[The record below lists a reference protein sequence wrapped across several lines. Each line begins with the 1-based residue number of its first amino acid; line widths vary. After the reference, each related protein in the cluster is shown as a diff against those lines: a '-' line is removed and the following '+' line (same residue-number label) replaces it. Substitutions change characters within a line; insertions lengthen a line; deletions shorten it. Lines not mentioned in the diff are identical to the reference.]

1 MLTQARAGRGGHG
14 VLALA
19 TVTVTPLLIFEHS
32 TRIINISVISQY
44 TSVSDNDLVLS
55 QQIIYSKDSF
65 KTFKQ

>member
-1 MLTQARAGRGGHG
+1 MG
-14 VLALA
+14 
-19 TVTVTPLLIFEHS
+19 TPLLIFEHS

>member
-1 MLTQARAGRGGHG
+1 MG
-14 VLALA
+14 
-19 TVTVTPLLIFEHS
+19 TPLLIFEHS
-32 TRIINISVISQY
+32 TRIINILVISQY